1 MPFLSLAMKKTL
13 CSPKMNRT
21 SIDDLMAGK
30 LVCGRDLYEIVST
43 NWWFRYEWHHFR
55 AIHQSHFTSENV
67 YSVSNNTHYFH
78 ISAYHSTKRHT
89 KSGKNYRFMQ
99 FYADADFYRIA
110 KKCAENHYFSYCTHT
125 VFSLC
130 FTWLHK
136 FPLEL
141 QHFYRCED
149 IFYPPHSNIIINNIA
164 FHIVR
169 ISHQYSVLCFDHE
182 ATVSSW
188 FQLLLPFTICAQCC
202 NCTLFIF
209 AICII
214 LIVYTQKV
222 SGVAITCTKISI
234 TNEHISYWFVILNEM
249 PITCRQPFT

>member
-1 MPFLSLAMKKTL
+1 MVPIWMTPLQSYPSITLHIRKCVFCVEQHTLLS
-13 CSPKMNRT
+13 
-21 SIDDLMAGK
+21 
-30 LVCGRDLYEIVST
+30 Y
-43 NWWFRYEWHHFR
+43 F
-55 AIHQSHFTSENV
+55 
-67 YSVSNNTHYFH
+67 SVSFNQTTHKKRKKLSIYAILCRCWLLSNRKKMCWKSLFLLLH
-78 ISAYHSTKRHT
+78 AY
-89 KSGKNYRFMQ
+89 GF
-99 FYADADFYRIA
+99 
-110 KKCAENHYFSYCTHT
+110 
-125 VFSLC
+125 FSLLHM
-130 FTWLHK
+130 LHK

-249 PITCRQPFT
+249 PITCRQPFTWDTLNRTLTISKIQRCEDLIMRREENVLADFVWMDTC

>member
-1 MPFLSLAMKKTL
+1 MCWKSLFLLL
-13 CSPKMNRT
+13 
-21 SIDDLMAGK
+21 
-30 LVCGRDLYEIVST
+30 
-43 NWWFRYEWHHFR
+43 H
-55 AIHQSHFTSENV
+55 
-67 YSVSNNTHYFH
+67 
-78 ISAYHSTKRHT
+78 AY
-89 KSGKNYRFMQ
+89 GF
-99 FYADADFYRIA
+99 
-110 KKCAENHYFSYCTHT
+110 
-125 VFSLC
+125 FSLLHM
-130 FTWLHK
+130 LHK